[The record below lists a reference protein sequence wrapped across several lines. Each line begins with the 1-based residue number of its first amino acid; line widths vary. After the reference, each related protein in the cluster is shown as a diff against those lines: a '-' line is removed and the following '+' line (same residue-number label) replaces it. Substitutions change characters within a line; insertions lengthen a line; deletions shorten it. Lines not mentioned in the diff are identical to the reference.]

1 MPVNVNAK
9 AMVCDRWLTPSRR
22 VRAEW
27 RVAVGT
33 VLALALTTPLAAQER
48 YAPELRY
55 ALVPTASRVFW
66 DNDLGLEDT
75 YLYGARLGF
84 TFGNYV
90 GLQGYYLTGNEFD
103 TRFRDTPLRWPDG
116 SLLPERRVN
125 ARSYGADMLFNVG
138 SSGLLPFVKVGAGV
152 MRFEP
157 DSGRRSDQIAVKYGG
172 GLRLVLR
179 GGLRLQAFA
188 EDQLFRINRYR
199 LAAGDPGDPLP
210 EDVDADKLQ
219 HNLIVG
225 AGITIPF
232 GHSADVPDTP
242 EYGLS
247 RVGLPV
253 EVIAGRVQFDGSTNL
268 ERQSFIGARTGI
280 DFGRLVGL
288 RAYYWR
294 GTTDSFDRAQPI
306 QSWGGEAQ
314 FNLSPASGIA
324 PYLIAGA
331 GELDFHSGYRNRAG
345 DPMEDRTMLIVGGGL
360 RFGITDRVRLDVAAR
375 DYVLAEAT
383 DIQDVSSTKQLKSNW
398 AYTAGLS
405 FTLFG
410 PRNGPGS
417 PPHPPVEMGGTV
429 QAATEPGAVAL
440 RDTVRMLR
448 DSLTRARL
456 TAQADAARPDSLVDV
471 RRQPEVR
478 APATGAP
485 PSSTTYV
492 SARSVAVPVPQE
504 GEIYVRYGPP
514 EEGPPVRGMRDPLFA
529 EAYDAP
535 LGASGPAALRAAIRD
550 VVRDELERDR
560 TRPDSLS
567 PTDTASA
574 LRGDPTENQI
584 VLLER
589 RIAEQLDRRFA
600 EQSQAQHEM
609 LRALISE
616 EMARQRTDADAIS
629 AEVARAVE
637 ARLGEP
643 QRPAAPEPTVIV
655 RQDTV
660 RADSANV
667 TTVTTVTAE
676 VESRTT
682 PWARAFYGYSGV
694 GTSGATQFILGARAD
709 LGSLFRNFTAVALVP
724 ELALGFGAGATT
736 SLFAANA
743 QLRIARLWDVAPYVS
758 LGVGLLNHTA
768 PIEGREGVD
777 VVLNP
782 GIGAQLTF
790 PDVRNTLGLGSAG
803 MFVEYQG
810 IAWFDVSR
818 LLAGLTWRF

>member
-1 MPVNVNAK
+1 MPVNVKTETVVRDGSA
-9 AMVCDRWLTPSRR
+9 TPRR
-22 VRAEW
+22 MAA
-27 RVAVGT
+27 AVSA
-33 VLALALTTPLAAQER
+33 VLAFALTAPVAAQER

-84 TFGNYV
+84 TFGKYV
-90 GLQGYYLTGNEFD
+90 GLQGYYLTGDEFD
-103 TRFRDTPLRWPDG
+103 TRFRDTPLRRPDG
-116 SLLPERRVN
+116 SLPPERRVN

-138 SSGLLPFVKVGAGV
+138 SSGLFPFVKVGAGV

-188 EDQLFRINRYR
+188 EDQVFRINRYQ

-210 EDVDADKLQ
+210 EDVDADKLR

-232 GHSADVPDTP
+232 GRSADVPDTP

-247 RVGLPV
+247 RVGLPF

-268 ERQSFIGARTGI
+268 ERQSFLGARTGI

-288 RAYYWR
+288 RGYYWR
-294 GTTDSFDRAQPI
+294 GTSDSFDRAQPI

-314 FNLSPASGIA
+314 FNLSLASGIA

-345 DPMEDRTMLIVGGGL
+345 DPMEDKTMLIVGGGL
-360 RFGITDRVRLDVAAR
+360 RFGITDKVRLDVAAR

-383 DIQDVSSTKQLKSNW
+383 DIQDASSTKQLESNW

-410 PRNGPGS
+410 PRGGPAS
-417 PPHPPVEMGGTV
+417 RPRPSVEMGAGRL
-429 QAATEPGAVAL
+429 ATEPSAL
-440 RDTVRMLR
+440 ALSDTVRMLR

-471 RRQPEVR
+471 RQQPEVR
-478 APATGAP
+478 SPAPGAP

-514 EEGPPVRGMRDPLFA
+514 EEGTPVRGMRDPLIA

-535 LGASGPAALRAAIRD
+535 LGAPGPAAVRAAIRD

-560 TRPDSLS
+560 I
-567 PTDTASA
+567 DTAA
-574 LRGDPTENQI
+574 VRQGDSTENQI

-600 EQSQAQHEM
+600 EQAQMQREM

-616 EMARQRTDADAIS
+616 EMARQRTDAGAIS
-629 AEVARAVE
+629 EEVARAVA
-637 ARLGEP
+637 ARLGEA
-643 QRPAAPEPTVIV
+643 QRPAVAEPTVIV

-660 RADSANV
+660 RADSAGV
-667 TTVTTVTAE
+667 TTVTTVRAE
-676 VESRTT
+676 VESRTA

-694 GTSGATQFILGARAD
+694 GTTGGTQFILGARVD

-743 QLRIARLWDVAPYVS
+743 QLRIVRLWDVAPYVS

-790 PDVRNTLGLGSAG
+790 PGVRNTLGLGSAG

-810 IAWFDVSR
+810 VAWFDVTR

>member
-1 MPVNVNAK
+1 MPVDVKTEPVVRDGSAT
-9 AMVCDRWLTPSRR
+9 ARR
-22 VRAEW
+22 MAA
-27 RVAVGT
+27 AVGA
-33 VLALALTTPLAAQER
+33 VLAFALTAPLAAQER
-48 YAPELRY
+48 YAPALRY

-84 TFGNYV
+84 TFGKYV
-90 GLQGYYLTGNEFD
+90 GLQGYYLTGDEFD
-103 TRFRDTPLRWPDG
+103 TRFRDTPLRRPDG
-116 SLLPERRVN
+116 SLPPERRVN

-138 SSGLLPFVKVGAGV
+138 SSGLFPFVKVGAGV

-172 GLRLVLR
+172 GLRFVLP
-179 GGLRLQAFA
+179 GDLRLQAFA
-188 EDQLFRINRYR
+188 EDQLFRINRYQ

-210 EDVDADKLQ
+210 EDVDVDKLR
-219 HNLIVG
+219 HNMIVG

-232 GHSADVPDTP
+232 GRSADVPDTP

-247 RVGLPV
+247 RVGLPFD
-253 EVIAGRVQFDGSTNL
+253 VIAGRVQFDGSTNL

-280 DFGRLVGL
+280 DFGRLIGL
-288 RAYYWR
+288 RGYYWR
-294 GTTDSFDRAQPI
+294 GTSDRFDHAQPI

-345 DPMEDRTMLIVGGGL
+345 DPMEDKTMLIVGGGL
-360 RFGITDRVRLDVAAR
+360 RFGITDKVRLDVAAR

-398 AYTAGLS
+398 AYTAGVSL
-405 FTLFG
+405 TLFG
-410 PRNGPGS
+410 PRGGPGS
-417 PPHPPVEMGGTV
+417 SPRPPVEMEGAV
-429 QAATEPGAVAL
+429 QTATDPRAVAL

-448 DSLTRARL
+448 DSLTRTLGTTQVR
-456 TAQADAARPDSLVDV
+456 AARPDSLVET
-471 RRQPEVR
+471 RQQPGTR
-478 APATGAP
+478 APAPGA

-492 SARSVAVPVPQE
+492 SARSIAVPVPQE

-514 EEGPPVRGMRDPLFA
+514 EENPPVRGMGDPLIA
-529 EAYDAP
+529 EAYDVP
-535 LGASGPAALRAAIRD
+535 LGAPGPAAVRAAIRD
-550 VVRDELERDR
+550 IVRDELERDR
-560 TRPDSLS
+560 TRLDPLS
-567 PTDTASA
+567 RTDTSRA
-574 LRGDPTENQI
+574 LRGGPTEGQI

-589 RIAEQLDRRFA
+589 RIAEQLDRRLA
-600 EQSQAQHEM
+600 EQSQAQREM
-609 LRALISE
+609 LRALISQ

-629 AEVARAVE
+629 AEVARAVD

-643 QRPAAPEPTVIV
+643 QRPAAPQPTVIV

-667 TTVTTVTAE
+667 TTVTTVRTE
-676 VESRTT
+676 VESRIA

-694 GTSGATQFILGARAD
+694 ATRGGTQFILGARVD

-743 QLRIARLWDVAPYVS
+743 QLRIARIWDVAPYVT

-782 GIGAQLTF
+782 GVGTQLTF
-790 PDVRNTLGLGSAG
+790 PSVRNTLGLGSAG

-810 IAWFDVSR
+810 VDWFDVSR

>member
-1 MPVNVNAK
+1 MPVNVKIETVVRDGSA
-9 AMVCDRWLTPSRR
+9 TPRR
-22 VRAEW
+22 MAA
-27 RVAVGT
+27 AVGA
-33 VLALALTTPLAAQER
+33 VLALALTAPLAAQER

-84 TFGNYV
+84 TFGKYV
-90 GLQGYYLTGNEFD
+90 GLQGYYLTGDEFD
-103 TRFRDTPLRWPDG
+103 TRFRDTPLRRPDG
-116 SLLPERRVN
+116 SLLSERRVN

-138 SSGLLPFVKVGAGV
+138 SSGLFPFVKVGAGV

-179 GGLRLQAFA
+179 GDLRLQAFA
-188 EDQLFRINRYR
+188 EDQLFRINRYQ
-199 LAAGDPGDPLP
+199 LSAGDPGDPLP
-210 EDVDADKLQ
+210 EDADADKLR

-225 AGITIPF
+225 AGLAIPF
-232 GHSADVPDTP
+232 GRSADVPDTP

-247 RVGLPV
+247 RVGLPF
-253 EVIAGRVQFDGSTNL
+253 EVIAGRVQFDGATNL
-268 ERQSFIGARTGI
+268 ERQSFIGARTGL

-288 RAYYWR
+288 RGYYWR
-294 GTTDSFDRAQPI
+294 GTSDSFDRMQPI

-345 DPMEDRTMLIVGGGL
+345 DPMEDKTMLIVGGGL
-360 RFGITDRVRLDVAAR
+360 RFGITDKVRLDVAAR

-383 DIQDVSSTKQLKSNW
+383 DIQDASSTKQLESNW
-398 AYTAGLS
+398 AYSAGLS

-410 PRNGPGS
+410 PRGGPGS
-417 PPHPPVEMGGTV
+417 PPRPPVQRGGAV
-429 QAATEPGAVAL
+429 QGAMEPGAVAL

-471 RRQPEVR
+471 RQQPEVR
-478 APATGAP
+478 APAPGAP
-485 PSSTTYV
+485 PSSTYV

-514 EEGPPVRGMRDPLFA
+514 EEGTPVRGIRDPLIA
-529 EAYDAP
+529 EAYDASV
-535 LGASGPAALRAAIRD
+535 GAPGPAAVRAAIRD
-550 VVRDELERDR
+550 IVRDELARDR
-560 TRPDSLS
+560 TRPDSVSLA
-567 PTDTASA
+567 DTSRA
-574 LRGDPTENQI
+574 RHGDLTENQV

-600 EQSQAQHEM
+600 EQAQMQREIV
-609 LRALISE
+609 RALISD
-616 EMARQRTDADAIS
+616 EMARQRTDPRAIS
-629 AEVARAVE
+629 EEVDRAVA
-637 ARLGEP
+637 ARLGEA
-643 QRPAAPEPTVIV
+643 QRPAVAEPTVIV

-667 TTVTTVTAE
+667 TTVTTVTAG
-676 VESRTT
+676 VQSRTT

-694 GTSGATQFILGARAD
+694 GTAGGTQFILGARAD

-743 QLRIARLWDVAPYVS
+743 QLRIARLWDVAPYVT
-758 LGVGLLNHTA
+758 LGVGLLNHTG

-782 GIGAQLTF
+782 GVGAQLTF
-790 PDVRNTLGLGSAG
+790 PGVRNALGLGSAG

-810 IAWFDVSR
+810 VAWFDVSR